1 MTRKFMPSKDLT
13 DGPQRDADLKTKAQ
27 TKDKC
32 VKFCVCVCVHIHVH
46 MACTGVSRGVTIL

>member
-1 MTRKFMPSKDLT
+1 MSPLLCQMTRKFMPSKDLT

-32 VKFCVCVCVHIHVH
+32 VKFCVCVCAHTCVH
-46 MACTGVSRGVTIL
+46 MQTILC